1 MGNLAEMLW
10 PLDTL
15 DRRWDMLAPHVR
27 VYGPP
32 DDAPRPA
39 VLLFH
44 GCAGIRPHIDTYA
57 EAAAQEGFRA
67 FIIDSYEPRGWSQG
81 YATTM
86 VCSGAMFWGRERAG
100 DVLAAV
106 WGLAQDPGVDSSR
119 MALAGW
125 SHGSWSIMDLMTMP
139 LERPGEASLA
149 DPNGDC
155 LNGVKSLFLVY
166 PYGGPGALSRSR
178 PWVRAPETF
187 GVVAEKDH
195 LTAQADALRIFD
207 APRQHR
213 PDVNVWIAPG
223 THAFDAPGHEG
234 FPSPMRYDPELA
246 EGCLDRYLGFLH
258 RTLEGP
264 VGSISLSKAPS
275 PLEGEGRGGGQM
287 PRTEPLSAIQ

>member
-1 MGNLAEMLW
+1 MLW

-27 VYGPP
+27 SYGPA
-32 DDAPRPA
+32 DGAPRPA

-44 GCAGIRPHIDTYA
+44 GCAGVRPHIDTYA
-57 EAAAQEGFRA
+57 EAAAQEGYRA
-67 FIIDSYEPRGWSQG
+67 FMIDSYEPRGWSQG

-106 WGLAQDPGVDSSR
+106 WGLSQDPGVDSSR
-119 MALAGW
+119 IALAGW

-149 DPNGDC
+149 DPSDDC
-155 LNGVKSLFLVY
+155 LSGVKSLFLVY

-178 PWVRAPETF
+178 PWVRAPDTY

-246 EGCLDRYLGFLH
+246 EGCLDRFLGFLR
-258 RTLEGP
+258 RTLDGP
-264 VGSISLSKAPS
+264 MPGMMAQRTG
-275 PLEGEGRGGGQM
+275 GE
-287 PRTEPLSAIQ
+287 PAFEA